1 MLEAVASFS
10 RKQFTSATGR
20 KTNRGSDSFAPPP
33 QTQADDPLFL
43 AWVDDETTFYKMFGR
58 RDFYIDTV
66 QEIPMSC
73 YMAPT
78 SLK

>member
-1 MLEAVASFS
+1 MI
-10 RKQFTSATGR
+10 GR
-20 KTNRGSDSFAPPP
+20 KRQTEFTGFWKSLAPPARP
-33 QTQADDPLFL
+33 PPKIQADDPLFY
-43 AWVDDETTFYKMFGR
+43 AWVDDATTFYKMFGK

-78 SLK
+78 FLK